1 MADVELGENNFA
13 KDWAQRYQNAKST
26 RAPYEPDWRKVAE
39 LGLPRQFGGWT
50 TTNVPSG
57 VTTGAARA
65 ARINTYDST
74 LGRSLPIHAAVLERT
89 LTPGTQQYHSLEAED
104 ARKRTS
110 RSLRLGFELLNE
122 TLFRMRYQSS
132 ARFAVAQAET
142 YMSGGAYGNAGK
154 MITWRKANK
163 QMKSRGGLLYRNIP
177 FRDLFWDVDND
188 EQIYTRYRRIMWTA
202 RQAYLE
208 LGDRCPQRLKDI
220 ATGSAVNADQTRTWE
235 FFQVISP
242 SQEYDEHALDYRRH
256 PIGSFYIFLDD
267 PCVVQ
272 LPAGY
277 SSNPLIITRTATEG
291 GVPYGYGPAQ
301 TVLSTVGLLNA
312 QKKTWIRQGQ
322 LAVQP
327 ALLTRDDGVMNGT
340 VDIVP
345 GAQNPG
351 GVNAQG
357 QRLVHVLEQ
366 GNFQIMEKMIAAE
379 QDDVKDVLF
388 GRIFEILR
396 DQPQMTA
403 TQVLDIAAREAST
416 LAPTMGRWQADDL
429 GPTIE
434 REIHVLAENNAL
446 PEDLPQ
452 EVFEN
457 DYKPIYT
464 STLAKAQ
471 HSEAVSGFIRL
482 SEMAMN
488 VAKMS
493 GDNRPVR
500 RLNFDVALPEIA
512 AQQGVPTR
520 WVKSDDEMA
529 ASDKETADAKNVET
543 AVAVA
548 APLASVAKAS
558 MDKNAGGAQQVP
570 Q

>member
-1 MADVELGENNFA
+1 MADIGLGENNFA
-13 KDWAQRYQNAKST
+13 KDWVQRYQNAKST
-26 RAPYEPDWRKVAE
+26 RAPYEADWRKVAE

-50 TTNVPSG
+50 TTNAPAGLS
-57 VTTGAARA
+57 TGAARVS
-65 ARINTYDST
+65 RINTYDST

-89 LTPGTQQYHSLEAED
+89 LTPGTQQYHTLEAED

-110 RSLRLGFELLNE
+110 RALRLGFEALNE

-154 MITWRKANK
+154 MITWRKPNA
-163 QMKSRGGLLYRNIP
+163 QMKSKGGLLYRNIP
-177 FRDLFWDVDND
+177 FRDLFWDVDED
-188 EQIYTRYRRIMWTA
+188 EQIHTRYRRINWTA
-202 RQAYLE
+202 RQAYLA
-208 LGDRCPQRLKDI
+208 LGDKCPQKLAEI
-220 ATGSAVNADQTRTWE
+220 ATGKAPSADQTMMHE
-235 FFQVISP
+235 FFQCISP
-242 SQEYDEHALDYRRH
+242 SQDYDEHALDYRRH
-256 PIGSFYIFLDD
+256 PIGSFYIYVEE

-272 LPAGY
+272 PPAGY

-327 ALLTRDDGVMNGT
+327 PLLTRDDGVMNGT
-340 VDIVP
+340 VDLVP

-351 GVNAQG
+351 GVNSQG
-357 QRLVHVLEQ
+357 QPLVHALQ
-366 GNFQIMEKMIAAE
+366 MGNFQIMEKMIAEE
-379 QDDVKDVLF
+379 QNDVKDVLF

-403 TQVLDIAAREAST
+403 TQVLDIAAREASS

-446 PEDLPQ
+446 PDDLPM
-452 EVFEN
+452 EVFET
-457 DYKPIYT
+457 DYKPVYT

-488 VAKMS
+488 IAKMS
-493 GDNRPVR
+493 GNMKPVN
-500 RLNFDVALPEIA
+500 RLNFDIAMPEIA
-512 AQQGVPTR
+512 TQQGVPAR
-520 WVKSDDEMA
+520 WVKSDEEMA
-529 ASDKETADAKNVET
+529 ADDRQAEQDKQTNTALEALPGVASIAKT
-543 AVAVA
+543 VADNN
-548 APLASVAKAS
+548 LK
-558 MDKNAGGAQQVP
+558 VP